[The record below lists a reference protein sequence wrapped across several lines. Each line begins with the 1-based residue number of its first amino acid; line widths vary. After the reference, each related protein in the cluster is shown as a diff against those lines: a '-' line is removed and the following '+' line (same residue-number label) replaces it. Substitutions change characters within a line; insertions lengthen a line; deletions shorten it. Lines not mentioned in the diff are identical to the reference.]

1 MNKLDST
8 TFDAAVNE
16 QVTFSLGTT
25 NQLSG
30 AAASVDGG
38 PGTPLPVTVTGDHLV
53 TVNVGFTGQSGG
65 FADVTIV
72 GSLGGSDTDR
82 IAQFPGMPFRERT
95 YRT

>member
-1 MNKLDST
+1 MKKLDST
-8 TFDAAVNE
+8 TFDAASNE
-16 QVTFSLGTT
+16 QVTFSLGNTHQVT
-25 NQLSG
+25 G

-38 PGTPLPVTVTGDHLV
+38 PGAPLPVTVTGDHLV
-53 TVNVGFTGQSGG
+53 TISIGFTGQSDG

-82 IAQFPGMPFRERT
+82 IAQFPGLPFRERS